1 MKKYWTEQ
9 EIAYLRDH
17 IGNTKISTIAKKLE
31 RSETA
36 VILKM
41 KRLGIA
47 NTKEHTGLM
56 TSGEL
61 AKILDVDRATIRGWI
76 ERHGLPIKKRVPR
89 IEKTFSFVDNE
100 EFWSWAR
107 KHKDK
112 VDFSKIERN
121 SIPPEPEWVDSLR
134 FDNKQYQ
141 KKAYK
146 QWTTKE
152 DMRLRELQNKGM
164 TKREIAKELGR
175 SVISVER
182 RSTRLTNERNANL
195 LNTRRKSR

>member
-17 IGNTKISTIAKKLE
+17 IGNTKISTIAKNLD

-47 NTKEHTGLM
+47 KTKEHTGLM

-61 AKILDVDRATIRGWI
+61 ARILDVDRTTIRGWI
-76 ERHGLPIKKRVPR
+76 ERHGLPIKRKVTR

-100 EFWSWAR
+100 EFWMWA
-107 KHKDK
+107 KEHKDK
-112 VDFSKIERN
+112 VNFSKIERN

-134 FDNKQYQ
+134 FDNKHYQ
-141 KKAYK
+141 KKSYK

-152 DMRLRELQNKGM
+152 DMRLKELQNKGL

-175 SVISVER
+175 TVVSVER
-182 RSTRLTNERNANL
+182 RTSRLNSEKE
-195 LNTRRKSR
+195 NTRTKKG